1 MKTRPNQEIRDAL
14 KLYGLTQWDLCKALE
29 LSEMTLYRRLR
40 DELPEDQKQE
50 YMNAIKKLASINQG
64 NVLNPMFKSGLVLF
78 TLKEWEL
85 LEIETSK

>member
-1 MKTRPNQEIRDAL
+1 MLTIGKYNRIIALEEVKQMKTRPNQEIRDAL

-50 YMNAIKKLASINQG
+50 YMNAIKKLASIN
-64 NVLNPMFKSGLVLF
+64 
-78 TLKEWEL
+78 
-85 LEIETSK
+85 